1 MDWAALLRLPTTL
14 LAILA
19 VVALLATLAQLVAL
33 RERLHAGRHAAAAWR
48 GLTALVAL
56 LLTLVLALG
65 ALMLRG
71 YRLLDEE
78 APVVT
83 IDARILSPQR
93 WELTLR
99 WPDGSS
105 RELQLDG
112 DDWRLE
118 AVVLKWG
125 TPALLAGLPPL
136 YRLDRLSGRYD
147 DAAQEASAPRTVID
161 FAKAGELDPLD
172 LHRSHPDWLPGV
184 DVVYGSG
191 TYLPLVDQGH
201 YTVSLMRSGALVA
214 RPDDATAQRM
224 GQPLEN

>member
-105 RELQLDG
+105 RELQLAG

-118 AVVLKWG
+118 AVVLKWD

-147 DAAQEASAPRTVID
+147 DAAQEANAPRTVID

-214 RPDDATAQRM
+214 RPDDATAQRI